1 MSSSKGD
8 GAHPNKKNPHVLDST
23 WTWLSDLY
31 SNPEMHKPP
40 EIIIPKLMWRKA
52 RVCLFSREKGG
63 KSTLLAYAVA
73 RASQGLTFLE
83 EECPQSTFLW
93 VGLEEILS
101 EAVRRFER
109 FGGDG
114 KKIAFIHKLSRNW
127 VKELA
132 EAIKETEA
140 DGVII
145 DTLPQLLSSAGVRD
159 ENDAGG
165 INAQVI
171 PALTRLT
178 RDKNVGIL
186 LNHHVTKSEGGP
198 RGSTAITA
206 GMDTNLTMRAPDGNL
221 NPRRI
226 IESEGRWANEKFA
239 VEFDG
244 QDFELTEGAVSID
257 ERVFRFIKKNTDCS
271 WSAISDGVPGGTT
284 GKREALK
291 SLEDAGRIMN
301 YGDTTRAKYRVTEI
315 LASTANGTATYTAEN
330 HHSTTIVEGLST
342 ATVLNS
348 QPLES
353 SLVQDQISEHL
364 DDA

>member
-1 MSSSKGD
+1 MSLSDKG
-8 GAHPNKKNPHVLDST
+8 
-23 WTWLSDLY
+23 WTWLSELY
-31 SNPEMHKPP
+31 ANPEMHKPP
-40 EIIIPKLMWRKA
+40 EVIIPKLMWRKA

-93 VGLEEILS
+93 VGLEEVLS

-178 RDKNVGIL
+178 REKNVGIL

-206 GMDTNLTMRAPDGNL
+206 GMDINLTMRAPDGNL
-221 NPRRI
+221 KPRRI

-244 QDFELTEGAVSID
+244 QDYELTEGEVSID
-257 ERVFRFIKKNTDCS
+257 ERVFRFIKKNPDCS
-271 WSAISDGVPGGTT
+271 WSAISTGVPGGTT
-284 GKREALK
+284 GKNEAVK
-291 SLEDAGRIMN
+291 SLEAAGRIKN
-301 YGDTTRAKYRVTEI
+301 FGDRNKAKYRVTENPP
-315 LASTANGTATYTAEN
+315 STANSTATYTPESPS
-330 HHSTTIVEGLST
+330 STSTVGGSGT

-348 QPLES
+348 EPLES
-353 SLVQDQISEHL
+353 GLVGEGS
-364 DDA
+364 